1 MNGGLEKYSGPFAS
15 ELPVRCGRNQLLV
28 LPVEFQQLPMVL
40 SRTTAHCTV
49 SNLLGSGS
57 GTAKAQFINQLSTAQ
72 LRLSPIRTQSLKKER
87 ARAWAWAPACA
98 WGIESIATVTVTVT
112 EVD

>member
-28 LPVEFQQLPMVL
+28 LPVEFQQLPVVL

-57 GTAKAQFINQLSTAQ
+57 GTAKAQFINQLSAAQ
-72 LRLSPIRTQSLKKER
+72 LSPIRTQSLKKER
-87 ARAWAWAPACA
+87 ARAWAWAPAWA

>member
-28 LPVEFQQLPMVL
+28 LPVEFQQLPVVVL

-57 GTAKAQFINQLSTAQ
+57 GTAKAQFINQLSAAQ
-72 LRLSPIRTQSLKKER
+72 LSPIRTQSLKKER
-87 ARAWAWAPACA
+87 ARAWAPAWA
-98 WGIESIATVTVTVT
+98 WGIESIATVTVT

>member
-28 LPVEFQQLPMVL
+28 LPVEFQQLPVVL

-57 GTAKAQFINQLSTAQ
+57 GTAKAQFINQLSAAQ
-72 LRLSPIRTQSLKKER
+72 LSPIRTQSLKKER
-87 ARAWAWAPACA
+87 AWAWAWAPAWA
-98 WGIESIATVTVTVT
+98 WGIESIATVTVT

>member
-28 LPVEFQQLPMVL
+28 LPVEFQQLPVVL

-87 ARAWAWAPACA
+87 ARAWAPAWA

>member
-28 LPVEFQQLPMVL
+28 LPVEFQQLPVVL

-87 ARAWAWAPACA
+87 ARAWAWAPAWA

>member
-28 LPVEFQQLPMVL
+28 LPVEFQQLPVVL

-57 GTAKAQFINQLSTAQ
+57 GTAKAQFINQLSAAQ

-87 ARAWAWAPACA
+87 AWAWAPAWA

>member
-28 LPVEFQQLPMVL
+28 LPVEFQQLPVVL

-72 LRLSPIRTQSLKKER
+72 LRLSPIRTQSLKKR
-87 ARAWAWAPACA
+87 GPGPGPRP
-98 WGIESIATVTVTVT
+98 GPGVLSLLRLSLSL
-112 EVD
+112 